1 MEYPKTKT
9 QRRYE
14 RLIRIIITEL
24 AELSESQMLEVRTI
38 VGNMYETRMADALR
52 ADEESR
58 ARADRH
64 YKGAGKP

>member
-9 QRRYE
+9 QRRFE
-14 RLIRIIITEL
+14 RLARIIITEL

-38 VGNMYETRMADALR
+38 VGNMYETRMIDALR

-58 ARADRH
+58 ARANRH
-64 YKGAGKP
+64 YKGASKP